1 MKEFDYKHSPL
12 REGQFRL
19 LNLHPARGSADLESN
34 LVVRSLGTA
43 VDSASPI
50 LSRAPNPEPYRALSY
65 TWGPPCQNDLFI
77 KILADSRA
85 FRIAI
90 RLNLETALRQLRSPD
105 REQFFWID
113 ALCINQKNDDEKSS
127 QIPEMWR
134 IYTQAFSVCIWL
146 GIHEDESA
154 TAMEFIKDCLDF
166 EIFEQLVHDTQTSKK
181 WAALAA
187 LMRRPWFSRRWIV
200 QEIALAREA
209 TLHCGDKQ
217 VEWQDFADAISLFHS
232 KQHEIRKLFREST
245 AFHNHPDYLGDVSEL
260 GATRLVEASAN
271 IFRKSDDNQIMEHLL
286 SLEALMSMLSSA
298 FEASDPHDTV
308 YAILWMAQDARPI
321 FFGDPRNA
329 YSPGPSP
336 MQSPALR
343 PAHFDSSQLDSD
355 LPKASSLSSHNK
367 HVESID
373 LGKSFKNHEV
383 PVFHVSNEDRQA
395 QVTVVRHSAE
405 QDSVSTN
412 ESDEKAKA
420 LRTNEV
426 SKEMEISMANQNTH
440 RRKNSPNTSLKIPPS
455 ITTRNVAAR
464 FTKSIKGKR
473 ITVDYKKSVFEVCR
487 DFLAFTINRSFCLD
501 MICMP
506 WAPDAPPDEP
516 SLPSWIPGLSGKA
529 FGLSIN
535 KAYRRV
541 NADPLVG
548 NPGWGRRHYNA
559 APKTYATPI
568 LQESSDTTLR
578 VKGFAFD
585 MIRKKNFPATSG
597 IIPSQWLHV
606 GAWKDTSEYP
616 PDQFWRTLV
625 GNRDNHGQRPPAH
638 WMRACK
644 DAFSRRP
651 TGGALD
657 TKELLMY
664 DCPAAT
670 TNFVERVQRMVWE
683 RRLVLLTPPPYSS
696 SGGGP
701 KQPLGLAPVKC
712 KKGDLVCI
720 LFGCSVPVLL
730 RKYVDGKAVRNLHE
744 CDCKH
749 INCRCEQIKSKSVP
763 SKSGESGQVV
773 PRIHYELVGECYV
786 HGMMDGEAFRV
797 LKEKGLEYEMF
808 DLE

>member
-1 MKEFDYKHSPL
+1 M
-12 REGQFRL
+12 
-19 LNLHPARGSADLESN
+19 
-34 LVVRSLGTA
+34 T
-43 VDSASPI
+43 
-50 LSRAPNPEPYRALSY
+50 
-65 TWGPPCQNDLFI
+65 
-77 KILADSRA
+77 
-85 FRIAI
+85 
-90 RLNLETALRQLRSPD
+90 
-105 REQFFWID
+105 
-113 ALCINQKNDDEKSS
+113 
-127 QIPEMWR
+127 
-134 IYTQAFSVCIWL
+134 
-146 GIHEDESA
+146 
-154 TAMEFIKDCLDF
+154 
-166 EIFEQLVHDTQTSKK
+166 
-181 WAALAA
+181 
-187 LMRRPWFSRRWIV
+187 
-200 QEIALAREA
+200 
-209 TLHCGDKQ
+209 
-217 VEWQDFADAISLFHS
+217 
-232 KQHEIRKLFREST
+232 
-245 AFHNHPDYLGDVSEL
+245 
-260 GATRLVEASAN
+260 
-271 IFRKSDDNQIMEHLL
+271 
-286 SLEALMSMLSSA
+286 
-298 FEASDPHDTV
+298 
-308 YAILWMAQDARPI
+308 QDARSI
-321 FFGDPRNA
+321 FFENSRNA
-329 YSPGPSP
+329 YSSGSSL
-336 MQSPALR
+336 MQSSTLR
-343 PAHFDSSQLDSD
+343 STHFDSFQLDFDVS
-355 LPKASSLSSHNK
+355 KASSLNSHNK
-367 HVESID
+367 HVKSID
-373 LGKSFKNHEV
+373 LRKSFKNHEV
-383 PVFHVSNEDRQA
+383 SVFHVSNENRQA

-405 QDSVSTN
+405 QHSVSTN
-412 ESDEKAKA
+412 ESDEKTKA

-426 SKEMEISMANQNTH
+426 SKKKKVSMANQNTH
-440 RRKNSPNTSLKIPPS
+440 CRKISSNISLKISSS
-455 ITTRNVAAR
+455 ITTRNVVAS

-473 ITVDYKKSVFEVCR
+473 ITVDYKKFVFEVCR

-506 WAPDAPPDEP
+506 WAPDAPPHEP
-516 SLPSWIPGLSGKA
+516 RLPSWIPGLSGKA

-548 NPGWGRRHYNA
+548 NSGWGRRHYNA
-559 APKTYATPI
+559 APKTYATP

-597 IIPSQWLHV
+597 IISSQWLHV
-606 GAWKDTSEYP
+606 DAWKDTSEYP

-651 TGGALD
+651 TEGALD

-683 RRLVLLTPPPYSS
+683 RRLVLLTPPPYFS

-749 INCRCEQIKSKSVP
+749 VNCKCEQTKSKSVP

-773 PRIHYELVGECYV
+773 PRIHYGLVGECYV

-797 LKEKGLEYEMF
+797 LKEKGLDYEMF